1 MPQITA
7 VLFDFD
13 DTLIDW
19 STRTKSWE
27 EISLVNIGNVH
38 DYLTQSGHKL
48 PDKEQFHQQYHAIL
62 KKSWEHANTTW
73 ESVCFANVLKDTFA
87 SCQLDSNHIDLD
99 TVMRVYN
106 WQPMPGVL
114 PYQETIPVLEH
125 LRQHKYK
132 IGLITNAM
140 MPMWMRD
147 VELRHYQLL
156 DYFDVR
162 LTSGDVGYIKPHP
175 AIYHEALKQLDTPP
189 DQAIFVGD
197 RPANDI
203 AGANNAGMISVWLNP
218 PHMKENLNGVE
229 PDYTITNLAELLPV
243 LEGLETDNQ

>member
-27 EISLVNIGNVH
+27 EISLINIGNVH

-48 PDKEQFHQQYHAIL
+48 PPIKQFHHQYHTIL
-62 KKSWEHANTTW
+62 QKSWDRANTTW
-73 ESVCFANVLKDTFA
+73 ESVCFANVLLDTFEA
-87 SCQLDSNHIDLD
+87 CHLDSNHINLD
-99 TVMRVYN
+99 TIMRVYN

-114 PYQETIPVLEH
+114 PYQETIPVLEY
-125 LRQHKYK
+125 LRQNKYK

-175 AIYHEALKQLDTPP
+175 AIYLEALKHLNASPQ
-189 DQAIFVGD
+189 QAIFVGD
-197 RPANDI
+197 RPANDV

-218 PHMKENLNGVE
+218 PHIKEKLNGVE
-229 PDYTITNLAELLPV
+229 PDYTITNLDQLLPI
-243 LEGLETDNQ
+243 LERLETGG

>member
-1 MPQITA
+1 MPQIVA

-19 STRTKSWE
+19 STQTKSWE
-27 EISLVNIGNVH
+27 EISLVNIGNIH

-48 PDKEQFHQQYHAIL
+48 PDKKTFHQQYHAIL
-62 KKSWEHANTTW
+62 NKSWKRANLTW
-73 ESVCFANVLKDTFA
+73 ESVCFATVLQDTFA
-87 SCQLDSNHIDLD
+87 ACQLDSSRINLD
-99 TVMRVYN
+99 KIMRVYN
-106 WQPMPGVL
+106 WQPMPGVR
-114 PYQETIPVLEH
+114 PYPETIPVLEH
-125 LRQHKYK
+125 LRQNRYK

-156 DYFDVR
+156 EYFDVR

-175 AIYHEALKQLDTPP
+175 AIYHEALKQLDALPQ
-189 DQAIFVGD
+189 QAIFVGD

-203 AGANNAGMISVWLNP
+203 AGANNAGMISVWMNP
-218 PHMKENLNGVE
+218 PHIEENLNGVR

-243 LEGLETDNQ
+243 LEGLETSN

>member
-48 PDKEQFHQQYHAIL
+48 PNKKQFHQQYHAIL
-62 KKSWEHANTTW
+62 KKSWDHANITW
-73 ESVCFANVLKDTFA
+73 ESVCFANVLLETFA
-87 SCQLDSNHIDLD
+87 SCQLDNNRINLTD
-99 TVMRVYN
+99 VMRVYN
-106 WQPMPGVL
+106 WQPMPGVF

-125 LRQHKYK
+125 LRQHNYK

-147 VELRHYQLL
+147 VELRHYQML

-175 AIYHEALKQLDTPP
+175 AIYHEALKQINTPAE
-189 DQAIFVGD
+189 QAIFIGD
-197 RPANDI
+197 RPENDV
-203 AGANNAGMISVWLNP
+203 AGANNAGMISVWLNS
-218 PHMKENLNGVE
+218 PHLKENLNGVE
-229 PDYTITNLAELLPV
+229 PDFTITNLAELLPI
-243 LEGLETDNQ
+243 LERLKIGD